1 MAKTHILHIRVEPK
15 VKEKAE
21 EILNDLGLSISEAV
35 NVFLNEIILN
45 EGIPFE
51 IRKNRYSDSTR
62 ETMEDTKHG
71 KNLINT
77 FDSIDKMFEELD
89 KQCLNIQYTNKF
101 KKDYRLIKKRGYDM
115 NKLKDVIETLIKNYR
130 LPEKYREHFLT

>member
-35 NVFLNEIILN
+35 NVFLNQVILN

-51 IRKNRYSDSTR
+51 IRKNRYSDSTI

-89 KQCLNIQYTNKF
+89 K
-101 KKDYRLIKKRGYDM
+101 
-115 NKLKDVIETLIKNYR
+115 
-130 LPEKYREHFLT
+130 